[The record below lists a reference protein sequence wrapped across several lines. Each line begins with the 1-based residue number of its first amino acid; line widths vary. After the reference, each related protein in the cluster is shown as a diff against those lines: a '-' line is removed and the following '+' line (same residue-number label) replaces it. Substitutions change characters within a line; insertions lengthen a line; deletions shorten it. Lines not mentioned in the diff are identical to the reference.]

1 MIYLKRYVDVWA
13 KDKVTETVIN
23 EYVTENCMYMYS
35 ICTLIIFVR
44 KTAWF
49 ISDTYLDDLTE
60 D

>member
-1 MIYLKRYVDVWA
+1 MNTLLK
-13 KDKVTETVIN
+13 TV
-23 EYVTENCMYMYS
+23 YMYS